1 MPNPY
6 VSMTQSARMQGQA
19 RVLLVDESPFVLAGL
34 RVVLAKSRHIRVVG
48 TVRSIDQ
55 ALKAVQTYRPT
66 VVVSDVQVGRASGI
80 ELCQTI
86 RDSHPKI
93 KVLFFTGSD
102 DQQLLRSA
110 ILAGA
115 QGYLLK
121 RASGEAIVRGI
132 EIVSDGMAVMDPQVT
147 PHVMS
152 WVRDQTG
159 RARWARFN
167 ECSQE
172 ELCVLS
178 SIAAGMSNK
187 AIADRLKITPGM
199 LGSRLRRLY
208 KRLSISR
215 RTEAAL
221 YYAEWRNANPRVG
234 GVR

>member
-1 MPNPY
+1 
-6 VSMTQSARMQGQA
+6 MQEQV

-34 RVVLAKSRHIRVVG
+34 RVILAKSRHICVVG
-48 TVRSIDQ
+48 TVRSVDQ
-55 ALKAVQTYRPT
+55 ALTAVQTCRPT

-80 ELCQTI
+80 ELCRTI
-86 RDSHPKI
+86 RASHPKI

-110 ILAGA
+110 ILVGA

-147 PHVMS
+147 PHVIS

-159 RARWARFN
+159 MARWTRFK

-172 ELCVLS
+172 ELRVLA
-178 SIAAGMSNK
+178 SIAAGRSNK
-187 AIADRLKITPGM
+187 EIAYRLKITPGM
-199 LGSRLRRLY
+199 LGTRLRHLY
-208 KRLSISR
+208 KRLNISR
-215 RTEAAL
+215 RTEAAM
-221 YYAEWRNANPRVG
+221 YYVEWKNANPHVG
-234 GVR
+234 GLR